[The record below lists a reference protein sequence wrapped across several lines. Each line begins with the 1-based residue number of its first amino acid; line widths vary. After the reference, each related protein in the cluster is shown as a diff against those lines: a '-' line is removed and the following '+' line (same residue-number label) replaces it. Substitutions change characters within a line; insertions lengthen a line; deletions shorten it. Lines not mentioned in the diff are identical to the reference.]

1 MNVYSLMRI
10 FGRIR
15 SRRLRLAGIMTLHT
29 LRRRYIGV
37 YLDPVM
43 ACNIRCRMCYMSDPD
58 KRRSYRGERLTPAM
72 LDTVERS
79 LLPRALKLQIG
90 CATEPTLDAD
100 LAGII
105 ARGRRAG
112 VPYISITTNGQ
123 RVTPDDLESW
133 ISAGLDEITLSVHSL
148 RAESYE
154 YLMTGARFERF
165 EALIEALRQ
174 AKRRHPAFKI
184 RLNYVINSMNL
195 PDLAD
200 FFTGV
205 LAGLDF
211 DVVQLRPF
219 QDVGDTSYSDH
230 NLGSLIDR
238 YDEIIAPI
246 IERCRAE
253 GRVCIAPTKQNIL
266 ALDGHTDSFSDYIEE
281 LTYYYVGA
289 SSEPGRFSS
298 SHPAYDMAA
307 ESFAAYHRRS
317 HTLRGMLRRLW
328 RPNVRRTEVTSTK
341 KMNYTVN

>member
-10 FGRIR
+10 FGRIH
-15 SRRLRLAGIMTLHT
+15 SRRLRLAGIMALHAAG
-29 LRRRYIGV
+29 RRYVGV

-58 KRRSYRGERLTPAM
+58 KRRSYRGERLTEAD
-72 LDTVERS
+72 LDAVERS

-90 CATEPTLDAD
+90 CATEPTLYPALTDV
-100 LAGII
+100 I

-123 RVTPDDLESW
+123 RVTADDLEQW
-133 ISAGLDEITLSVHSL
+133 IEAGLNEITLSVHGL

-154 YLMTGARFERF
+154 YLMTGARFDRF
-165 EALIEALRQ
+165 EALIGILRQ
-174 AKRRHPAFKI
+174 AKRRHPSFKI
-184 RLNYVINSMNL
+184 RLNYVINSLNL

-230 NLGSLIDR
+230 NLQSLIDR
-238 YDEIIAPI
+238 YDELIAPVI
-246 IERCRAE
+246 DRCRAE
-253 GRVCIAPTKQNIL
+253 GRVCIAPTKENIL

-289 SSEPGRFSS
+289 SSEPERFAS
-298 SHPAYDMAA
+298 SHPAYDMTA
-307 ESFAAYHRRS
+307 ESFGAYHRR
-317 HTLRGMLRRLW
+317 TRTMRVMWRRLW
-328 RPNVRRTEVTSTK
+328 RPDPRRTDVTSTK

>member
-1 MNVYSLMRI
+1 MNVYSILRL

-15 SRRLRLAGIMTLHT
+15 SRRLRLLGIMALHMT
-29 LRRRYIGV
+29 GRRYVGV

-43 ACNIRCRMCYMSDPD
+43 ACNIRCRMCYMSDPE
-58 KRRSYRGERLTPAM
+58 KRKSYRGERLTSDM
-72 LDTVERS
+72 LDALERS

-90 CATEPTLDAD
+90 CATEPTLSPD

-123 RVTPDDLESW
+123 RVGPDDLEAW
-133 ISAGLDEITLSVHSL
+133 IAAGLNEITLSVHGL
-148 RAESYE
+148 RPETYE
-154 YLMTGARFERF
+154 YLMTGARFDRF
-165 EALIEALRQ
+165 AALIGALRE
-174 AKRRHPAFKI
+174 AKRRHPDFKI

-195 PDLAD
+195 PDLAE

-238 YDEIIAPI
+238 YDELIRPV
-246 IERCRAE
+246 IERCKAE
-253 GRVCIAPTKQNIL
+253 GRVCIAPTKDNIL
-266 ALDGHTDSFSDYIEE
+266 ALDGHTDSFSDYIEQ

-289 SSEPGRFSS
+289 SAEPGHLSS
-298 SHPAYDMAA
+298 NHPDYDPAA
-307 ESFAAYHRRS
+307 DTFRAYHRRA
-317 HTLRGMLRRLW
+317 HTLRGMMRRWW
-328 RPNVRRTEVTSTK
+328 RPDPRRTDVTSTK